1 MAAMERYDLV
11 VVGSGPGGYTAA
23 ARAARLGLKT
33 ACVERHPRLGGV
45 CLNVGCIPSKALLD
59 ASEHYHLAKHRFAEL
74 GIGTG
79 KLSLDL
85 DRMMAR
91 KREVVEGLTDN
102 VRTLLTG
109 NQVTVIHG
117 RARLAGSDRVEVT
130 LPAEGDG
137 KEQPLV
143 LEAERIL
150 LATGS
155 EPVALPGLDF
165 DGERIVSATEALSF
179 PSLPRRLLIVGAG
192 YIGLEMGAVW
202 SRLGTEVTIVEMLP
216 QIAGALD
223 GQVARTLQRILTR
236 QGIGFRLG
244 ARVTSAKILKK
255 SVRILLQEGEKE
267 ERLTA
272 DRVLV
277 AVGRIPRTRELGLS
291 EAGVEVAERS
301 GRLPVNET
309 YQTNIPSIYAIGDLI
324 SGPMLAHKAAAEGV
338 AVAEIMAGLPGEV
351 NYDAIPSVI
360 YTWPEVASV
369 GITEETAKARGI
381 PYCIG
386 SFPFTGSGRARCMGE
401 TDGFVKLISH
411 AKTDRLLGAHII
423 GPRASDMI
431 AECVL
436 AMEFGA
442 SLEDIARTV
451 HGHPTFAET
460 LQEAALKGTQ
470 CSIYG

>member
-1 MAAMERYDLV
+1 MAETQRFDLV

-33 ACVERHPRLGGV
+33 ACVERFDRLGGV

-59 ASEHYHLAKHRFAEL
+59 ASEHYYLARHRFEEQ
-74 GIGTG
+74 GIRIG
-79 KLSLDL
+79 KLGLDL
-85 DRMMAR
+85 ERMMAR
-91 KREVVEGLTDN
+91 KRAVVEGLTDN

-109 NQVTVIHG
+109 NQVTLIQG

-130 LPAEGDG
+130 PGSEGG
-137 KEQPLV
+137 EREPPLM

-155 EPVALPGLDF
+155 EAVAVPGLDF
-165 DGERIVSATEALSF
+165 DGEGIVSATEALSF
-179 PSLPRRLLIVGAG
+179 PSVPGRLLIVGAG
-192 YIGLEMGAVW
+192 YIGLELGAVW
-202 SRLGTEVTIVEMLP
+202 SRLGADVTVVEMLP
-216 QIAGALD
+216 QIAGSLD

-236 QGIGFRLG
+236 QGISFRLG
-244 ARVTSAKILKK
+244 ARVTSAKKLKK
-255 SVRILLQEGEKE
+255 SVRILLSDGEKQ

-277 AVGRIPRTRELGLS
+277 AVGRVPRTRDLGLA
-291 EAGVEVAERS
+291 EAGVSVSEGS
-301 GRLPVNET
+301 GRIPVNER
-309 YQTNIPSIYAIGDLI
+309 YQTNIASIYAIGDLI
-324 SGPMLAHKAAAEGV
+324 AGPMLAHKAAAEGT
-338 AVAEIMAGLPGEV
+338 AVAEIMAGQPGEV

-381 PYCIG
+381 PHCIG

-411 AKTDRLLGAHII
+411 ARTDRLLGAHII

-442 SLEDIARTV
+442 SLEDMARTV